1 MRKIFIKRALDIIAS
16 LLLIIASIPI
26 WLFAIFIILLSDF
39 GPIFF
44 KQTRI
49 GQNLEPFK
57 IYKFRTMK
65 LNYDDNK
72 TTKFNDKRVFK
83 FGHILR
89 KYKIDELP
97 QLINVIGGDMSL
109 VGPRPTSIDDV
120 EKMNSIQKDR
130 HTLKPGMTGLA
141 QISGNT
147 SLKWSERIKFDLY
160 YVNNWTLYL
169 DIKIMLKTL
178 LQVLSGKADTHPL
191 NGDEWN

>member
-44 KQTRI
+44 KQTRV
-49 GQNLEPFK
+49 GQNLEPFE

-83 FGHILR
+83 FGHVLR

-120 EKMNSIQKDR
+120 EKMSSIQKDR

-169 DIKIMLKTL
+169 DIKIMLKTF

-191 NGDEWN
+191 GGDEWN